1 MTEIEQ
7 PVTIVSESGD
17 KRVIES
23 DILKLSVTI
32 TNLIE
37 DAGIDNDI
45 PLGNVD
51 TDTLDKLVEYLTY
64 HHANPNEHTDY
75 EGKGLDEIGEWD
87 LKYCESMNN
96 AILFKVILAAN
107 YLDINPLLHLTCKTV
122 AKMIK
127 GKKPS
132 EIKEILK
139 IEVE

>member
-1 MTEIEQ
+1 MSDIED
-7 PVTIVSESGD
+7 PVTIVSDSGD
-17 KRVIES
+17 KRVVER
-23 DILKLSVTI
+23 DVLTLSVTI
-32 TNLIE
+32 SNLIE
-37 DAGIDNDI
+37 DAGTENEI
-45 PLGNVD
+45 PLPNVD
-51 TDTLDKLVEYLTY
+51 TQTLDKLIEYLTY
-64 HHANPNEHTDY
+64 HHANPTEHTAY

-87 LKYCESMNN
+87 LKYCGDMNN

-132 EIKEILK
+132 EIKDILK